1 MFYVSVK
8 STSAPAALF
17 AVKTMLTFFFLLY
30 VVRLQFFRSV
40 GYVSRDVLRSQVL
53 EQWFSALCVWRRF
66 RDHSKTADA
75 HF

>member
-1 MFYVSVK
+1 MFSVSVK

-17 AVKTMLTFFFLLY
+17 AVKTMLTVFFLLY
-30 VVRLQFFRSV
+30 VVRFFRSV

-66 RDHSKTADA
+66 RDHRKTADA